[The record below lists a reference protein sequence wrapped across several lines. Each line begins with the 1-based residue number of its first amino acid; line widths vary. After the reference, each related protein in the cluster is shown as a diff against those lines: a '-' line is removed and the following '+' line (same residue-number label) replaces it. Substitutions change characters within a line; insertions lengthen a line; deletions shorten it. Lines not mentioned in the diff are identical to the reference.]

1 MARDAEME
9 RRLRNWALWCVG
21 VSGSTL
27 GYAAPKYTDE
37 PADTAE
43 QGIRIPVLFI
53 EAEETD
59 RGIRALEVGLQE
71 TLRMVYV
78 LEHDSK
84 WQQKRLGCTARAI
97 QLRVERAHRLLND
110 WLNQE
115 REKREKQREFNKLR
129 INSVRP

>member
-1 MARDAEME
+1 MARDAEIE

-37 PADTAE
+37 PTDTAE

-59 RGIRALEVGLQE
+59 RAIKTLEAGLQE
-71 TLRMVYV
+71 TLKVVYV
-78 LEHDSK
+78 SEYDTK

-97 QLRVERAHRLLND
+97 QLRVERAHRLLKD
-110 WLNQE
+110 WLDGE
-115 REKREKQREFNKLR
+115 RKKRDELR
-129 INSVRP
+129 QLNLLRMKSARP